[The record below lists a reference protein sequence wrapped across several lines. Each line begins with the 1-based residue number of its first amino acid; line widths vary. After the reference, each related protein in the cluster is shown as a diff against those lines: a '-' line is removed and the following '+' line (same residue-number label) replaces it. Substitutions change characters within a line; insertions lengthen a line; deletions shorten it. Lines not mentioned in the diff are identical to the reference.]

1 MQKHMTENDAQD
13 LLAWMN
19 KDEYVKIKSYLDNEY
34 AKYRSTE
41 KLDIGTSEDQLHA
54 RWAYEF
60 YYFHLEQYKL
70 LHDLFC
76 FLSQE
81 I

>member
-34 AKYRSTE
+34 AKYRSTA

-54 RWAYEF
+54 RWAHEF
-60 YYFHLEQYKL
+60 YYLHLEQYKL